1 MVEKKINGIYTVQ
14 PKDEVNEKHKA
25 LKIGYSNR
33 STTRYP
39 SIHLVP
45 KRISGEE
52 EVIKTMDSPG
62 F

>member
-14 PKDEVNEKHKA
+14 PKDDVNEKHKA
-25 LKIGYSNR
+25 LRIGYSNK

-45 KRISGEE
+45 KKISGE
-52 EVIKTMDSPG
+52 
-62 F
+62 